1 MKPKIY
7 TEKMI
12 VSLSKEQKE
21 RLEEASLKEIISMG
35 ELMRDAIT
43 DRVNRILKRFGE
55 VKDEQTN

>member
-21 RLEEASLKEIISMG
+21 KLVEASEKEVVSMG
-35 ELMRDAIT
+35 ELMRDAII
-43 DRVNRILKRFGE
+43 DRVNRILKMFGE
-55 VKDEQTN
+55 KK

>member
-21 RLEEASLKEIISMG
+21 RLEEASLKEVVSMG
-35 ELMRDAIT
+35 ELMRDAIV

-55 VKDEQTN
+55 VKDERV

>member
-12 VSLSKEQKE
+12 VSLSREQKE
-21 RLEEASLKEIISMG
+21 KLVEASEKEVISMG

-43 DRVNRILKRFGE
+43 ERVNRILKRFGE
-55 VKDEQTN
+55 QKNE

>member
-21 RLEEASLKEIISMG
+21 KLEEASQKEVVSMG
-35 ELMRDAIT
+35 ELMRDAIM

-55 VKDEQTN
+55 QKNE